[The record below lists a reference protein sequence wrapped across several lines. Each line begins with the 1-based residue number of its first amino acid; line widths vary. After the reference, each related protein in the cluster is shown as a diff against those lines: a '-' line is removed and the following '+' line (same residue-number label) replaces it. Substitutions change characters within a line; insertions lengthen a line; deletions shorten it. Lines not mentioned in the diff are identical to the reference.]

1 MIFNEALE
9 QRQQYEE
16 GLLQKWDK
24 ALSADGGI
32 ADEHMAKTTAILLE
46 NYMQH
51 LQSNPSLIAEERIS
65 TNNFKGVNLAL
76 LGLIRRAIPTLV
88 GAELVGVQAM
98 PTPQSPIFYMAYK
111 KSHSKGLSNRGD
123 ELFGYPSTIDDAGI
137 ISGANGVV
145 TPMDPYYSS
154 SMMRYVPLTGTLASG
169 EKLTAVVKFGPAIQG
184 TVKFIA
190 LDAANKAVGY
200 VHITDSY
207 KRDNTD
213 ITASSVSN
221 AGNYFSATAAETK
234 FAQNVNVGGSS
245 SAVLTF
251 ETEVGS
257 TPAAKYVVAYEYNQ
271 ESNSEMPELEMQ
283 ILQYTISLIRR
294 QLRGKFSLDAAVDAK
309 AYHGISLENELME
322 MMKLQLTNEINRE
335 IIWDLRMMSGKISN
349 TITYG
354 QGGANNTTGNYDDT
368 HRMVLDS
375 INALCAEI
383 YNQTRVGR
391 GNFVVGNPVT
401 LSFLDRVP
409 GFVGSGVDMTSGG
422 LSYAGKQGGRIAFY
436 FDPQYPKNELLIG
449 YKGSSALDCGY
460 IHAPYLPITATPT
473 LYNQETGD
481 PSKIFYT
488 RYGKTFKDIGEDGKQ
503 FNAIYRGEYFYA
515 KLFLDSFPQLGTVS
529 NNAVN
534 NSLF

>member
-16 GLLQKWDK
+16 GLLKKWDK

-32 ADEHMAKTTAILLE
+32 KDEHMAKTTAILLE
-46 NYMQH
+46 NYMGH

-111 KSHSKGLSNRGD
+111 KSHTKGYSTRGD
-123 ELFGYPSTIDDAGI
+123 ELFGYPSKIDDF
-137 ISGANGVV
+137 GVL
-145 TPMDPYYSS
+145 TGSDGLIGEQDPFYSS
-154 SMMRYVPLTGTLASG
+154 SQMKYINLGTKAAGETLEVTGI
-169 EKLTAVVKFGPAIQG
+169 KFGPAIQG
-184 TVKFIA
+184 TVNFLA
-190 LDAANKAVGY
+190 LDATGKVVGSVNISKDY
-200 VHITDSY
+200 A
-207 KRDNTD
+207 KRDGTP
-213 ITASSVSN
+213 ITATEVV
-221 AGNYFSATAAETK
+221 GNYFSATEADTYFSQTVTNNGMVVASLAFATK
-234 FAQNVNVGGSS
+234 VG
-245 SAVLTF
+245 T
-251 ETEVGS
+251 
-257 TPAAKYVVAYEYNQ
+257 TPAAKYVVAYEYSQ
-271 ESNSEMPELEMQ
+271 ESLGEIPELEMQ
-283 ILQYTISLIRR
+283 ILQYTISLVRR
-294 QLRGKFSLDAAVDAK
+294 QLRGRFSLDAAVDAK

-335 IIWDLRMMSGKISN
+335 IIWDLRKMAGKIN
-349 TITYG
+349 KTINYDDVFGT
-354 QGGANNTTGNYDDT
+354 AGNYDDT
-368 HRMVLDS
+368 QRAVLDMIGGLS
-375 INALCAEI
+375 AEI
-383 YNQTRVGR
+383 YNQSRVGR

-401 LSFLDRVP
+401 LAFLDRVP

-436 FDPQYPKNELLIG
+436 FDPQYPKEELLIG

-488 RYGKTFKDIGEDGKQ
+488 RYGKTFKDIDENGKQ

-515 KLFLDSFPQLGTVS
+515 KLFLKGFPSITGV
-529 NNAVN
+529 VN
-534 NSLF
+534 